1 MAILLTDAE
10 IVAVAVVVV
19 VLVPVKTTVGAD
31 VYPLPPF
38 ESVMELTVDVG
49 QCILKLVLLYLELM
63 LYHAYGI

>member
-10 IVAVAVVVV
+10 IVAVAVAVV

-63 LYHAYGI
+63 LYHAS